1 MPDDL
6 QNLWQNQP
14 TEAFHIALAEVHA
27 RALKFQRRVRFRNIR
42 EYLAAAFVLFFFTW
56 TAATVAD
63 PIRRAGAILMV
74 AGVLYV
80 VWHLY
85 RWGSSR
91 EVTGDCLEF
100 HRRELERQRDLLQ
113 NIWRW
118 YLGPMIPGLL
128 VIMLAGFHDRG
139 SRTHTWFVIVYLLL
153 GALLFYGVGRLN
165 QRAARRL
172 QRQIEELDK
181 LREK

>member
-1 MPDDL
+1 MSDDF
-6 QNLWQNQP
+6 QDLWQSQP
-14 TEAFHIALAEVHA
+14 PEQFHIALADVRE
-27 RALKFQRRVRFRNIR
+27 RALKFQRRVRFRNMR
-42 EYLAAAFVLFFFTW
+42 EYLASVLVLIIFTW
-56 TAATVAD
+56 MAFTAPD
-63 PIRRAGAILMV
+63 PIRRAGSILIV
-74 AGVLYV
+74 AGALYI

-91 EVTGDCLEF
+91 EVPGDCLAF

-118 YLGPMIPGLL
+118 YLGPMIPGLF
-128 VIMLAGFHDRG
+128 VVMLAGFHG
-139 SRTHTWFVIVYLLL
+139 KASTAHTWFVIVYMILC
-153 GALLFYGVGRLN
+153 ALFFYGVGRLN

-181 LREK
+181 LREQ